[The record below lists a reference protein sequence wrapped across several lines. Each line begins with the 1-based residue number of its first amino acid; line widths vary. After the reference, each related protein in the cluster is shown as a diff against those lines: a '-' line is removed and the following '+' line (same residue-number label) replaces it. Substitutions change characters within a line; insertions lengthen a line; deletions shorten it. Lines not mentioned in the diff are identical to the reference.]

1 MNAFAG
7 AGGTSQGFHVVAF
20 MKPLIC
26 RTRATSEGTSF
37 SKWGKQAMEKSHE
50 TDESDNGCY
59 CSLDVCVCGAA
70 LLRLV

>member
-7 AGGTSQGFHVVAF
+7 AGGTPQGFHVVAF

-26 RTRATSEGTSF
+26 RNARDKRRHIV

-50 TDESDNGCY
+50 TDESDNGRY
-59 CSLDVCVCGAA
+59 CNLDVCVCGAA